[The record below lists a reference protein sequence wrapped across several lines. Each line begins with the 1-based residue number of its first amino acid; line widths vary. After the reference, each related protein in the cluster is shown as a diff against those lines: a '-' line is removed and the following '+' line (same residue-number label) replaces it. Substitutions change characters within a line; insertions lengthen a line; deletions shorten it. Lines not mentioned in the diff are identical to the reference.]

1 LQRKQIEFFDSG
13 KTKDLNFRRK
23 SLDKLQEMILQNEEK
38 IFEALYR
45 DLGKPKTES
54 YTSEIDYVLKE
65 IRLHKKKLTSWAGT
79 KKVKT
84 SLINRP
90 GKSYWQ
96 YEPLGRSLI
105 IAPWNYPLGLLLT
118 PLVGAISSGNCAV
131 VKPSEVAENTS
142 KLISE
147 MIDST
152 FDEEYIACVEG
163 GAGAT
168 QELINE
174 NLDFIFFTGSSAV
187 GKKIYEAAAKH
198 LIPVVLELGGKNPCI
213 IDNEIDLEITV
224 KRLAWGKFFNAGQT
238 CVAPDHAYVHES
250 LKDQFLL
257 KMKETIISFYGEKS
271 QESEDLARI
280 INEKHF
286 LRLEEMLSDGKIF
299 HGGETDENEK
309 FISPT
314 ILIDVDEDSKC
325 MQEEVFGPILPVLFY
340 DDLSELLDKMKKK
353 EKPLALYFFS
363 KSKEKQDLVLNESSS
378 GNVCIN
384 GTIHQIISHE
394 LPFGGVG
401 LSGMGKYHGEASIDA
416 FSHKRSVLNKS
427 FMLDMTKVY
436 PPYETAIELLKKVS
450 KILY

>member
-1 LQRKQIEFFDSG
+1 
-13 KTKDLNFRRK
+13 
-23 SLDKLQEMILQNEEK
+23 MILEKEEK

-45 DLGKPKTES
+45 DLGKPTTES

-65 IRLHKKKLTSWAGT
+65 IQLHKKKLNTWTGT
-79 KKVKT
+79 KKAKT

-96 YEPLGRSLI
+96 YEPLGRTLI
-105 IAPWNYPLGLLLT
+105 IAPWNYPLGLLFT

-142 KLISE
+142 KLIAE
-147 MIDST
+147 IIDST

-163 GAGAT
+163 GAEAT
-168 QELINE
+168 QELINK
-174 NLDFIFFTGSSAV
+174 NLDFVFFTGSSAV
-187 GKKIYEAAAKH
+187 GKKIYQAAAKN

-213 IDNEIDLEITV
+213 IDSEIDLEVTV
-224 KRLAWGKFFNAGQT
+224 RRLAWGKYFNAGQT

-250 LKDQFLL
+250 LKDQFLS
-257 KMKETIISFYGEKS
+257 KMKETIISFYGEEPK
-271 QESEDLARI
+271 ESKDLARI

-286 LRLEEMLSDGKIF
+286 LRLEEMLSNGKVF

-340 DDLSELLDKMKKK
+340 DDLSDLLDKMKKK

-363 KSKEKQDLVLNESSS
+363 KNKEKQDLVLRESSS

-384 GTIHQIISHE
+384 GTIHHIISHE

-416 FSHKRSVLNKS
+416 FSQKRSVLNKS